1 MIAGTDCASY
11 GSRMEWAS
19 EFRDIAPTLAERP
32 DLRARMQALL
42 AEHEIPVKVTEG
54 GDRRERRKAILHALF
69 GGALTLDDAIAET
82 EIRLARTDSPH
93 RDSNRVFASGWARRL
108 VHTHISVF
116 YTWAVLDAVLASRAA
131 RCFVPH
137 SSAEAATST
146 CSRQLAGRDHDAA
159 VLRERLMQCYVEKRT
174 MHAPLVPN
182 HPHCTHVAAPLAIG
196 SGG

>member
-1 MIAGTDCASY
+1 
-11 GSRMEWAS
+11 MEWAS
-19 EFRDIAPTLAERP
+19 EFRDIEPTLAERP

-54 GDRRERRKAILHALF
+54 SDRRDRRKAILHALF
-69 GGALTLDDAIAET
+69 GGAITLEDAIAET

-93 RDSNRVFASGWARRL
+93 RHDNRVFATGWAKRL
-108 VHTHISVF
+108 MHTHTSVF
-116 YTWAVLDAVLASRAA
+116 YTWAVLDAVLAAGAA

-159 VLRERLMQCYVEKRT
+159 VLRGRLMQCYVEKRA
-174 MHAPLVPN
+174 MHVALVPN
-182 HPHCTHVAAPLAIG
+182 HPHCTHVAAPLALRSQG
-196 SGG
+196 Q